1 MMFKKICDQIK
12 RNSEIVANDD
22 FDEFE
27 WKKKGQKITLNIN
40 NFKKLNNYLL
50 NTVNAC
56 KDENSQIDQE
66 FKDKVLGEE
75 TNITNYS

>member
-12 RNSEIVANDD
+12 RDSEIVANDD
-22 FDEFE
+22 FDESE
-27 WKKKGQKITLNIN
+27 WTKKGRKITLNIN
-40 NFKKLNNYLL
+40 TFQKLNNYLL